1 MAESGPV
8 ESSNLETVYENDLAV
23 LAMPLSPHPHQNC
36 KISVGNKNRKREL
49 WFEMCMKKDTH

>member
-8 ESSNLETVYENDLAV
+8 ESSNLETVCENDLAV

-49 WFEMCMKKDTH
+49 